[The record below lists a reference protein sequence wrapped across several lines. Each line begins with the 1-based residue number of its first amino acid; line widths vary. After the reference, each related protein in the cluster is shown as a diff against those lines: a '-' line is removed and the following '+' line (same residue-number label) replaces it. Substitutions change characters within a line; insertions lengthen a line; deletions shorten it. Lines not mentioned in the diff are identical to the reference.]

1 VFPRLAPASRD
12 CRGFLFVQKPR
23 QLGDVRRNP
32 PRLVTA
38 EQLGSRSP
46 SRFLTAEPALRR
58 LVMILQRDH
67 QAFHGTQGA
76 ERDHYDQRQPQRR
89 VNPIGRMEQDLC
101 DQGGADDDRAG
112 EKHDEHG
119 RPVSGIGKCVIKTAM
134 LTMRPQRQKA
144 LEQLAL
150 AATRTRTR

>member
-1 VFPRLAPASRD
+1 
-12 CRGFLFVQKPR
+12 
-23 QLGDVRRNP
+23 
-32 PRLVTA
+32 
-38 EQLGSRSP
+38 
-46 SRFLTAEPALRR
+46 
-58 LVMILQRDH
+58 
-67 QAFHGTQGA
+67 
-76 ERDHYDQRQPQRR
+76 
-89 VNPIGRMEQDLC
+89 MEQDLC

-150 AATRTRTR
+150 AATLTNCCMLTSSALGIFMGSNGSEVRMSVRILDDSGGEMGGRCQFNRLLDTSAKPVEAHGYCTYTDADNDQIFEKCDFLPGQPNTCELTGIMGRHFAL

>member
-1 VFPRLAPASRD
+1 MNFVSSSIRAGCYGNGFCNLGLLRYAAQRARLIA
-12 CRGFLFVQKPR
+12 C
-23 QLGDVRRNP
+23 
-32 PRLVTA
+32 
-38 EQLGSRSP
+38 EQLGP
-46 SRFLTAEPALRR
+46 SRFLTAEPALCSF
-58 LVMILQRDH
+58 VMILQRDH

-76 ERDHYDQRQPQRR
+76 DRDHYDQRQPQRR
-89 VNPIGRMEQDLC
+89 VNPIGWMEQNLC

-112 EKHDEHG
+112 EKHDEYG

-134 LTMRPQRQKA
+134 LTMRQQRQKA